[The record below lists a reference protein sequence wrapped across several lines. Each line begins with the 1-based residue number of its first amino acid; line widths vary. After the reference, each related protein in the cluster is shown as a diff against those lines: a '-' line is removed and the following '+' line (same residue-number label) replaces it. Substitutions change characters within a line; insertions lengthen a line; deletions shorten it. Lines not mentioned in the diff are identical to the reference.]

1 MDMEH
6 LSFLLLFSFVC
17 SVLFADV
24 PLTAE
29 EAPVIEAGSEVP
41 NPTLTTLKGEKK
53 DLATLRGE
61 APTVLVFYRG
71 GWCPYCTKQ
80 LSALQEVMPQLKAKG
95 WQLIALS
102 ADKPEELKKT
112 IDKEQLDYT
121 LVSDSKMEAAKAF
134 GVAFQVDDA
143 TIKKY
148 KGYKI
153 DLVAASG
160 QDHQQLPVPS
170 VFLINAEGK
179 ITYVFSNPDY
189 KVRLSAKE
197 LLKAIE

>member
-1 MDMEH
+1 M
-6 LSFLLLFSFVC
+6 
-17 SVLFADV
+17 
-24 PLTAE
+24 PE
-29 EAPVIEAGSEVP
+29 EATVIEAGSQAP
-41 NPTLTTLKGEKK
+41 NPSLTTVEGEAQSL
-53 DLATLRGE
+53 DSLRGE

-71 GWCPYCTKQ
+71 GWCPYCNRQ
-80 LSALQEVMPQLKAKG
+80 LAALQEVLPQLKVKG
-95 WQLIALS
+95 WQLLALS
-102 ADKPEELKKT
+102 PDKPEELKKT
-112 IDKEQLDYT
+112 IENQKLDYT

-143 TIKKY
+143 TLNLY
-148 KGYKI
+148 KTYNI

-160 QDHQQLPVPS
+160 QDHHQLPVPS